1 MRESASTVYPYA
13 FDEPV
18 RLEPDPLY
26 ARLREEEPL
35 ARVRSPYGR
44 ESWLVTRW
52 EAARTVL
59 ADPLFSRAAAI
70 GPDAPRSTPMW
81 PKADAMV
88 ALDPPDHTRLRRL
101 VAPAFTTRRIDRL
114 RARAER
120 LLDSMLDEMVRQGPP
135 ADLVAKVAFPLPI
148 ALICEMLGVPY
159 ADRHRF
165 GRWSHTLLSRTAY
178 SPDEVDRADT
188 DLRAYLAGLVARR
201 RGKPATDM
209 LGVLVRARDER
220 GRLSE
225 DELLSLALTLL
236 VTGHETTSSQIANFV
251 YVLLTH
257 PDQLAWLRAD
267 PARVPG
273 AVEELLRYVPL
284 ATGAP
289 GPGGHARIA
298 TADTEL
304 DGVTVHC
311 GDALLPAIQSANRD
325 PSIFP
330 HADELDLSRS
340 KNPHLTFGHGPH
352 HCLGAPL
359 ARMELTTALTG
370 LLRRFPALRL
380 AVPADEVPWQKGLTV
395 RRPRALPVAW

>member
-1 MRESASTVYPYA
+1 MGKTVPTVYAYS
-13 FDEPV
+13 FGEPE

-26 ARLREEEPL
+26 ARLREDEPL

-44 ESWLVTRW
+44 ESWLVTRY
-52 EAARTVL
+52 EAVRTVL

-70 GPDAPRSTPMW
+70 GPDAPRSTPLW
-81 PKADAMV
+81 PRGDTMV
-88 ALDPPDHTRLRRL
+88 ALDPPDHTRLRKL
-101 VAPAFTTRRIDRL
+101 VAPAFTARRIDRL
-114 RARAER
+114 RARAAR
-120 LLDSMLDEMVRQGPP
+120 LLDSLLDDMVRHGPP
-135 ADLVAKVAFPLPI
+135 ADLVATVAFPLPI
-148 ALICEMLGVPY
+148 SLICEMLGVPY
-159 ADRHRF
+159 ADRLRF
-165 GRWSHTLLSRTAY
+165 GRWSHALLSRTAY
-178 SPDEVDRADT
+178 SPGEVNRADG
-188 DLRAYLAGLVARR
+188 DLRAYLAGLIAARR
-201 RGKPATDM
+201 AKPSADM
-209 LGVLVRARDER
+209 LGVLVRARDEQ

-225 DELLSLALTLL
+225 DELVSLALTLL

-267 PARVPG
+267 LARVPG
-273 AVEELLRYVPL
+273 AVEELLRFVPL

-289 GPGGHARIA
+289 GPGGHARVA

-325 PSIFP
+325 PSVFP
-330 HADELDLSRS
+330 HPDELDLSRS
-340 KNPHLTFGHGPH
+340 KNPHLAFGHGWH

-359 ARMELTTALTG
+359 ARMELHTALSG

-380 AVPADEVPWQKGLTV
+380 AVPAAEVPWQKGLNV